1 MEAGYKSPRVPDLS
15 FPSSYRNSF
24 FLSIFAVPNNAVF
37 WITSN
42 LAFTPIHFMY
52 SLKLTDTAVRAPIT
66 TGTTMT
72 FRMRQTFA
80 IPSLSSWYFFNFSSS
95 LSFTLSSPGMATS
108 IMTTS
113 LSFLS
118 IKTMS
123 GLHASIFRSHWTVKS
138 HSILKFS
145 LSTTPS
151 GFCSHQL
158 LALSNPHLPQSC
170 RWIYRATLSCL
181 PLYSVCASLPHS
193 LTTGPPFLPYF
204 RTFCT
209 EEILVCDQ
217 YEISYNLLS
226 KLVPGRYI
234 SGPQYILSN
243 LLLQSTAKFY
253 PSQYLPFLSHTAHR
267 FFSASIHSP
276 SPLLHSLCTPSG
288 PQPLRC

>member
-1 MEAGYKSPRVPDLS
+1 
-15 FPSSYRNSF
+15 
-24 FLSIFAVPNNAVF
+24 
-37 WITSN
+37 
-42 LAFTPIHFMY
+42 
-52 SLKLTDTAVRAPIT
+52 
-66 TGTTMT
+66 MT

-234 SGPQYILSN
+234 SGPRYILSN